1 MNLKKE
7 NYHIN
12 KIYDK
17 NKILD
22 DILDESIKSFSSSV
36 TIYKNNKK
44 ILDICNIKDNK
55 FIETYS
61 ITKSFCS
68 IAIMFLIQDNLIKDE
83 NDLVCKYIKEWSYG
97 KKKDITIKH
106 ILTHTSG
113 LDTYWNFDNFMC
125 SEKKFENIVN
135 KKKRKQNVEKI
146 SVAINKIRENN
157 IEWHYNDTAIQ
168 IIPTLIKKITGIQ
181 ISEYLNI
188 KLFKPLNI
196 TYKWNIDDNGNNY
209 GPNGLMLSTD
219 GLCKVG
225 LLIINNGMWNN
236 KKILN
241 EDLISKMIR
250 QRVNQKQMQKC
261 KMFSNTSFTGYGYL
275 WYKYK
280 NLIIAY
286 GYLGQQLIIDKKR
299 KIVASRLLQA
309 KWDNKNFNKEI
320 NKNKIYLNNFKFL
333 IEKI

>member
-1 MNLKKE
+1 MNSKKE

-17 NKILD
+17 NKNLD

-36 TIYKNNKK
+36 TIYK
-44 ILDICNIKDNK
+44 
-55 FIETYS
+55 
-61 ITKSFCS
+61 
-68 IAIMFLIQDNLIKDE
+68 
-83 NDLVCKYIKEWSYG
+83 
-97 KKKDITIKH
+97 
-106 ILTHTSG
+106 
-113 LDTYWNFDNFMC
+113 
-125 SEKKFENIVN
+125 
-135 KKKRKQNVEKI
+135 
-146 SVAINKIRENN
+146 
-157 IEWHYNDTAIQ
+157 
-168 IIPTLIKKITGIQ
+168 
-181 ISEYLNI
+181 
-188 KLFKPLNI
+188 
-196 TYKWNIDDNGNNY
+196 
-209 GPNGLMLSTD
+209 
-219 GLCKVG
+219 
-225 LLIINNGMWNN
+225 NN